1 MNDIEKIH
9 ELKKQRAEITKQINE
24 LIHKNMIIGDFKI
37 LKKPFPATWSEDW
50 YHVKIKKLSD
60 HVGTENGRYITIIET
75 NNVDGILEKLTDI
88 KESIDTV
95 IKYFENLPAKS

>member
-9 ELKKQRAEITKQINE
+9 ELKKQRAEITKQINA
-24 LIHKNMIIGDFKI
+24 LIYKNMIIGDFKI
-37 LKKPFPATWSEDW
+37 LKKPFTAKWSEDW

-60 HVGTENGRYITIIET
+60 HVDTENGKYITIIET
-75 NNVDGILEKLTDI
+75 NNVDVILEKLTDI

-95 IKYFENLPAKS
+95 IKYFENLPAES